1 MTAALSV
8 VVGGGGV
15 GKTTT
20 SAALGLGFARAG
32 RRTLVVT
39 VDPARRLAD
48 ALGVQLGIEACHV
61 SIDGTD
67 LWARMPDA
75 RGSVDLFV
83 DWLFED
89 PAARKRV
96 HDNGMYR
103 ELSNSLAGIHEL
115 ISVAFVNHELESG
128 KYDEVILDT
137 APSRHALE
145 FLDYPARLGRMLE
158 ARTLEWMV
166 GLAKLAGAALEDRP
180 DDRGLFAWGKKRVG
194 HLIGNLVGAVAIRD
208 IAALFAEFLPVR
220 ERWLGLVERVEQRIR
235 AASTRYI
242 VVTAPSGS
250 AMDDAAYLLDELE
263 SRDLRA
269 TAVLLNRSVA
279 ETPAWLTALAPR
291 AAEEPGLARA
301 LAAYTLEYGASREQT
316 RLALGRL
323 ASLTDGRTPLIA
335 LPTLRSTDPRDILRN
350 LAGPLG
356 QAPFGSR

>member
-8 VVGGGGV
+8 IVGGGGV

-48 ALGVQLGIEACHV
+48 ALGVQLGIEACPV
-61 SIDGTD
+61 NIDGTE

-158 ARTLEWMV
+158 AKTLEWMV
-166 GLAKLAGAALEDRP
+166 SLAKLAGATLEDRP
-180 DDRGLFAWGKKRVG
+180 DERGLFAWGKKRVG
-194 HLIGNLVGAVAIRD
+194 HLISNLVGGVAIKD
-208 IAALFAEFLPVR
+208 IAALFGEFLPVR
-220 ERWLGLVERVEQRIR
+220 ERWLGLVTAVERRIR
-235 AASTRYI
+235 ADSTRYI

-250 AMDDAAYLLDELE
+250 AIDDAAYLLDELE
-263 SRDLRA
+263 SRRLRP

-279 ETPAWLTALAPR
+279 EPPSWLAALSGR
-291 AAEEPGLARA
+291 VGEEPA
-301 LAAYTLEYGASREQT
+301 LGAAVAAYVAEYGARQAQT
-316 RLALGRL
+316 WVAIDRLGALSGR
-323 ASLTDGRTPLIA
+323 RTPLVA
-335 LPTLRSTDPRDILRN
+335 LPSLRTTDAREILRT
-350 LAGPLG
+350 LSAALG
-356 QAPFGSR
+356 EAAIVTG